1 MLALALVAALLLGGS
16 AGPFE
21 LVAHARRRVPSIA
34 GGRIDRPG

>member
-21 LVAHARRRVPSIA
+21 LVAHARRRAAPIA
-34 GGRIDRPG
+34 GGRLERPG